1 MKKIVTALLCI
12 VCSTA
17 AVAQTSISIDS
28 VNNYIGRNVIVC
40 NEVYGVK
47 TTDKVTYIN
56 LGAAYP
62 NSPLTVIIFTKDL
75 TNFPESPEKMYGNQH
90 VCVTGA
96 LKEYKGKVE
105 IIISKPE
112 DLKVQ

>member
-1 MKKIVTALLCI
+1 MKKLTIALLSLISSACAF
-12 VCSTA
+12 S
-17 AVAQTSISIDS
+17 QTTISIDS
-28 VNNYIGRNVIVC
+28 VNNYIGRNVIIC

-75 TNFPESPEKMYGNQH
+75 ANFPESPEKMYGNQH
-90 VCVTGA
+90 VCVTGP